1 LRKKVGSEGIFGCR
15 FTVVESCRNL
25 HFDGIKQN
33 RMNSCTNTFLFVAM
47 SALALPAFC
56 QNEAYV
62 PDPDPL
68 VQQNLEAW
76 QDLKF
81 GFMMHWGAYSQW
93 GVVESWS
100 LCSEDQPWCS
110 RNGADY
116 AGYVRRYEE
125 LPKSFNPVN
134 FDPDKWAAAAWA
146 AGMRYVVFTTK
157 HHDGF
162 CMFDS
167 KFTGY
172 KITGDVCPFRT
183 HPKADVTRHI
193 FDAFRQKGFRTGA
206 YFSKPDW
213 HHDDYWAPEWAT
225 PNRCNNYDI
234 RKYPQRWQRF
244 EDFTFNQIRELMTGY
259 GRVDILWLDGGW
271 VRPDSTITEEVRSWG
286 YDLPKWGQNI
296 DMARIARM
304 ARERQPGILIV
315 DRSVHGPFENYRTP
329 EQQVPGKTLPYPWE
343 TCMTM
348 ADSWSYSFSP
358 NYKSTRQLVHTLVDI
373 VAKGGNFLLNVAPG
387 PTGELDAEAYDRL
400 RELGEWMSLNG
411 EAIYATRP
419 LAPYKEGKVCLT
431 QKKDGKTIYA
441 IYLAGEEEQQMPAK
455 IWLSTLRLPK
465 NARVRLLGTEGDL
478 TWETVGTGFLV
489 DVPQQWQQQPP
500 CKHAWVLEIKL

>member
-1 LRKKVGSEGIFGCR
+1 MRLLV
-15 FTVVESCRNL
+15 TL
-25 HFDGIKQN
+25 L
-33 RMNSCTNTFLFVAM
+33 FLA
-47 SALALPAFC
+47 SGLNLPA

-68 VQQNLEAW
+68 VQQNLEHW
-76 QDLKF
+76 QDIKF

-116 AGYVRRYEE
+116 TDYVRRYED
-125 LPKSFNPVN
+125 LPKTFNPTR
-134 FDPDKWAAAAWA
+134 FAPEKWAAAAWD

-167 KFTGY
+167 KYTDY
-172 KITGDVCPFRT
+172 KITGKDCPFSKN
-183 HPKADVTRHI
+183 PNADVSKFI
-193 FDAFRQKGFRTGA
+193 FDAFRKKGFRTGA

-213 HHDDYWAPEWAT
+213 HCEDYWAPEWAT
-225 PNRCNNYDI
+225 PDRCNNYDI
-234 RKYPQRWQRF
+234 RKYPARWRRF
-244 EDFTFNQIRELMTGY
+244 EDFTYNQIEELMTGY
-259 GRVDILWLDGGW
+259 GKMDILWLDGGW

-286 YDLPKWGQNI
+286 YNLPAWGQDI
-296 DMARIARM
+296 DMSRIARM
-304 ARERQPGILIV
+304 ARKNQPGILVV
-315 DRSVHGPFENYRTP
+315 DRSVHGPYENYRTP

-348 ADSWSYSFSP
+348 AGGWSYSFDP
-358 NYKSTRQLVHTLVDI
+358 QYKSARQLVQTLVDI

-387 PTGELDAEAYDRL
+387 PDGELDSLAYQRL
-400 RELGEWMSLNG
+400 REIGSWMKVNG
-411 EAIYATRP
+411 QAIYGTRP

-431 QKKDGKTIYA
+431 QKKDGKKLYLH
-441 IYLAGEEEQQMPAK
+441 YLADDDEPSMPSR
-455 IWLSTLRLPK
+455 IWLSGLSLPPS
-465 NARVRLLGTEGDL
+465 ARIRMLGDNTGL
-478 TWETVGTGFLV
+478 AWEPVGKGFMVQIPEALQKKPASEWV
-489 DVPQQWQQQPP
+489 
-500 CKHAWVLEIKL
+500 WVLEVNL